1 MSKILTILVGILTAL
16 SFYFYYEYNNAKL
29 EYLANEVV
37 IAEERHER
45 ANSII
50 EDLQTKNTKQNKELN
65 TLYIEN
71 SKARVRTKELE
82 NTLSKHD
89 LKYLALQKPVLIQNI
104 INKASRDVI
113 RELEEI
119 TSHVNEFNE

>member
-1 MSKILTILVGILTAL
+1 MSKVFTILVGILTTL
-16 SFYFYYEYNNAKL
+16 TFYFYYQYNNAKL

-37 IAEERHER
+37 NVEDKYER

-50 EDLQTKNTKQNKELN
+50 EDLQTKNDKQTKELN
-65 TLYIEN
+65 ALYIEN
-71 SKARVRTKELE
+71 SKARARTKELE

-89 LKYLALQKPVLIQNI
+89 LKYLALQKPMLIQNI

-119 TSHVNEFNE
+119 TRHEVE

>member
-1 MSKILTILVGILTAL
+1 MNKVFTILAGILAAL
-16 SFYFYYEYNNAKL
+16 AFYFYYEYNNAKL
-29 EYLANEVV
+29 EQLANEIINV
-37 IAEERHER
+37 EDRYER

-50 EDLQTKNTKQNKELN
+50 EDLQTKNDKQSKELD

-113 RELEEI
+113 SELEEI
-119 TSHVNEFNE
+119 TSHEVK

>member
-1 MSKILTILVGILTAL
+1 MNKILTISIGILIAL
-16 SFYFYYEYNNAKL
+16 SFYFYYEYNKQTKEL
-29 EYLANEVV
+29 LTNEVT
-37 IAEERHER
+37 IAEERYER

-50 EDLQTKNTKQNKELN
+50 EELQTKNARQNKELN
-65 TLYIEN
+65 VLYIEN

-89 LKYLALQKPVLIQNI
+89 LKYLALQKPLLIQNI

-113 RELEEI
+113 SELEEI
-119 TSHVNEFNE
+119 TSHEVK

>member
-1 MSKILTILVGILTAL
+1 MNKIYTILVGILIAL
-16 SFYFYYEYNNAKL
+16 SFYFYYEYNDAKL
-29 EYLANEVV
+29 EHLANEIV
-37 IAEERHER
+37 IAEERLER

-50 EDLQTKNTKQNKELN
+50 EDLQNKNTKQSKELDA
-65 TLYIEN
+65 LYIEN

-82 NTLSKHD
+82 NILSKHD

-113 RELEEI
+113 SELEEI
-119 TSHVNEFNE
+119 TRHE